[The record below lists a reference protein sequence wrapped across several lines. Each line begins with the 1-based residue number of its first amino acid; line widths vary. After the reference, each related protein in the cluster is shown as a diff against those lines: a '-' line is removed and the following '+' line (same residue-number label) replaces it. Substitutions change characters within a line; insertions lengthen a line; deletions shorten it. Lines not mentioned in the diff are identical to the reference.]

1 MKVQARVKG
10 RTHTS
15 SPWLRMST
23 LTEQITGNFKGHLKT
38 GTVEKRLFEQL
49 ELERIPRHV
58 AIIMD
63 GNGRWAQKRRLP
75 RVAGHRAGIVSVRET
90 VETAARLKVQV
101 LTLYAFSVENW
112 KRPAGEVSTLMS
124 LLKEFLR
131 KELRTL
137 MKNNIRFA
145 TLGRISEL
153 DPEIQKELELA
164 KSRTARNDG
173 MVFNVALNYGGRAEL
188 VDAFKRLIEKTPN
201 GKGHPVEITEES
213 IAACLYTAG
222 LPDPDLM
229 IRTSGELRV
238 SNFLLWQIA
247 YAEIWVTETLWPDF
261 RKKDFFEGIIAYQK
275 RERRYGGLATK

>member
-1 MKVQARVKG
+1 
-10 RTHTS
+10 
-15 SPWLRMST
+15 MST
-23 LTEQITGNFKGHLKT
+23 LTEQIRGNFKGHLKS
-38 GTVEKRLFEQL
+38 GSIEEELFEQID
-49 ELERIPRHV
+49 LERVPRHV

-75 RVAGHRAGIVSVRET
+75 RVAGHRAGIASVRET
-90 VETAARLKVQV
+90 VETAVRLKVQV

-145 TLGRISEL
+145 TLGRVGEL

-164 KSRTARNDG
+164 KAKTAHNNG

-188 VDAFKRLIEKTPN
+188 VDAFKLLMQKQLN
-201 GKGHPVEITEES
+201 GNAHSSEVTEEGIS
-213 IAACLYTAG
+213 ACLYTAG

-261 RKKDFFEGIIAYQK
+261 RKKDFFQGIIAYQK
-275 RERRYGGLATK
+275 RERRYGGLSTK